1 MNGLIASSAC
11 DKDLG
16 SPVQTLPGSLRDEG
30 ECFAKTISRFSSK
43 GGRATQDVGS
53 HFEAVIVF

>member
-16 SPVQTLPGSLRDEG
+16 SRVQTLPGSLRGEG
-30 ECFAKTISRFSSK
+30 ECFAKTISSVSYK
-43 GGRATQDVGS
+43 GERATQDAGS
-53 HFEAVIVF
+53 HFEAEIVF